1 MIIVMRTGA
10 STAEIDDVKQA
21 VADEG
26 LETYVMVGEER
37 IVMGVVGVGVERV
50 QHVESMSGVEQCIRV
65 SKPYKLASSEH
76 HPDRSSVR
84 VGGVEIGAGAP
95 IAVIAGPCA
104 VESRE
109 QLLATARW
117 VKREGAT
124 LLRGGAFKPRSS
136 PYAFQGLGV
145 EGLRLL
151 AEARDET
158 GLPVVS
164 EITDPADVEVFDQYV
179 DMLQIGEIERDFHE
193 ALSTKDIELM
203 MSLWSQNATFTAGP
217 GKTAVGRQQ
226 IQQFW
231 LKSTAFKPSTEWV
244 SDHPAYKLRV
254 TVSGDRGTLHFEC
267 HFVDVKTR
275 EVEEVTA
282 ADMDVVRIDGR
293 WLITNMV
300 GGTAELST

>member
-1 MIIVMRTGA
+1 VR
-10 STAEIDDVKQA
+10 
-21 VADEG
+21 
-26 LETYVMVGEER
+26 
-37 IVMGVVGVGVERV
+37 RV
-50 QHVESMSGVEQCIRV
+50 W
-65 SKPYKLASSEH
+65 L
-76 HPDRSSVR
+76 
-84 VGGVEIGAGAP
+84 GGVLTAGAA
-95 IAVIAGPCA
+95 AV
-104 VESRE
+104 
-109 QLLATARW
+109 
-117 VKREGAT
+117 
-124 LLRGGAFKPRSS
+124 GAFAIVLSGCGGSS
-136 PYAFQGLGV
+136 TVNSALQ
-145 EGLRLL
+145 E
-151 AEARDET
+151 
-158 GLPVVS
+158 
-164 EITDPADVEVFDQYV
+164 QV